1 MSAENPA
8 EAAEAAE
15 AATAVALSQRRTRIL
30 SIDGKR
36 RIFALELPLW
46 AALERMAARKGKRL
60 NVLIGTLLTT
70 SNTESQTS
78 HLRAAAVTWLLGE
91 CDLLREQIQA
101 SMRGILSAIPAPAVA
116 MTADQQV
123 IAQNSAFARLATETA
138 AEAGE
143 PGSGPEVTLRLDVAP
158 ARLIALLTADS
169 HRAVG
174 APFTLRTARRK
185 RSGIMNTAIVQ
196 TGGTPLLLCVVRKLS
211 DEP

>member
-15 AATAVALSQRRTRIL
+15 AAPAAALSQRRTRIL

-123 IAQNSAFARLATETA
+123 IAQNSAFARLATA

-185 RSGIMNTAIVQ
+185 RSGIMNTAIVE

>member
-1 MSAENPA
+1 VSAENPVEA
-8 EAAEAAE
+8 TEAAEAAP
-15 AATAVALSQRRTRIL
+15 AVALSQRRTRIL

-36 RIFALELPLW
+36 RIFALEVPLW

-138 AEAGE
+138 AEAGG

-158 ARLIALLTADS
+158 ARLIALLTAES

-174 APFTLRTARRK
+174 APFTLRTARTK
-185 RSGIMNTAIVQ
+185 RSGIMNTAIVE